1 MTTEIASE
9 DHMTQSFDG
18 FLLAYFQNGNDADSE
33 QVRFAVTTGREPD
46 EWTAI
51 GGGEPVLVSDVG
63 EGGVR
68 DPFIAR
74 DPRTDSFVLIATDL
88 RTYPD
93 SDWARAV
100 RRGSRSI
107 VVWTSD
113 DLVSWTPPR
122 LAEIAPETA
131 GNAWAPK
138 AFWSD
143 DREVWL
149 VIFAATLYPEGSDR
163 AAQEH
168 QRLLVTETRDF
179 EHFTAARS
187 YLDPGHDI
195 IDATFLEWDGEILRF
210 TADSLTDDPE
220 TRSAFVSQER
230 GGGLLSPDFRLVA
243 RELGSGTQARAEGPA
258 VFTALDGQAAF
269 LLLDEFEFRGYQL
282 YRSTAPRDGAWQH
295 QPAARLPEG
304 ARHGSVIPITA
315 RERERLLS
323 LGEGGV
329 MR

>member
-1 MTTEIASE
+1 MTVDIAVE
-9 DHMTQSFDG
+9 DDMTLNFDG
-18 FLLAYFQNGNDADSE
+18 FLLAYFQNGNGPDSE

-46 EWTAI
+46 DWTAI
-51 GGGEPVLVSDVG
+51 AGGEPALVSDVG

-74 DPRTDSFVLIATDL
+74 DPRTGSFVLIGTDL
-88 RTYPD
+88 RTYPGE
-93 SDWARAV
+93 DWARAV

-107 VVWTSD
+107 VVWTSE

-143 DREVWL
+143 EREAWL
-149 VIFAATLYPEGSDR
+149 VFFAAALYPAALSPTGSDR
-163 AAQEH
+163 TVQEH

-179 EHFTAARS
+179 ERFTPART

-195 IDATFLEWDGEILRF
+195 IDATFLQWRGEFLRF

-230 GGGLLSPDFRLVA
+230 GGALLPSNFRLVS
-243 RELGSGTQARAEGPA
+243 RELGAGTQARAEGPA
-258 VFTALDGQAAF
+258 VFAALDGQAAY
-269 LLLDEFEFRGYQL
+269 LLLDEFELRGYQL
-282 YRSTAPRDGAWQH
+282 YRSTAPQVGAWQH

-315 RERERLLS
+315 AERERLLS
-323 LGEGGV
+323 L
-329 MR
+329 